1 MKRISLAAVL
11 VAALCLVGSAQAQE
25 TVRIT
30 NIGHAYWAA
39 PLYVAQHLKLFEK
52 HGLKAEVTEVQGGPV
67 ALQAALTKNTDVSQ
81 VTFEH
86 VLKAAVQGQRVVSI
100 YRFASG
106 PNTNILAKNEI
117 LSRTKGLSVPER
129 VRALKG
135 ARVAMPSAAGSAEK
149 MLEML
154 ATKYGLSW
162 PGDVRTMYLGGSPG
176 SYVAAFKANQIDAAV
191 IFEPT
196 GVFVAQA
203 GLGGTLVDLMRG
215 EEPMFN
221 DVLFLTLTSHPDTI
235 AQKSGL
241 LRKVTAVYDEAMRI
255 IHEHPDQG
263 KAVMAKEFT
272 NLTPR
277 DNAGVYEAMAATWP
291 KNGRM
296 DLGQAKRTIAYMT
309 ELGELKV
316 GPGFDPT
323 PLFSNELLAR

>member
-1 MKRISLAAVL
+1 MARFVLAAL
-11 VAALCLVGSAQAQE
+11 LAAALGIVGPAGAQE

-30 NIGHAYWAA
+30 NIGHAYWAG

-52 HGLKAEVTEVQGGPV
+52 HGLTAEVTTVQGGSL
-67 ALQAALTKNTDVSQ
+67 ALQAALTKNADVAQ

-86 VLKAAVQGQRVVSI
+86 VLKAAVRGQRVVSI

-106 PNTNILAKNEI
+106 PNTNILARNEL
-117 LSRTKGLSVPER
+117 LSRAKGLPVAER
-129 VRALKG
+129 VRALRG
-135 ARVAMPSAAGSAEK
+135 ARIAVPSAGGSAEK

-154 ATKYGLSW
+154 ATRYGLSW

-196 GVFVAQA
+196 GVFLAQA

-221 DVLFLTLTSHPDTI
+221 DVLFLTLTTHPDVI
-235 AQKSGL
+235 AQKAGL

-255 IHEHPDQG
+255 IHERPDEG
-263 KAVMAKEFT
+263 KAVMAREFP
-272 NLTPR
+272 NLSPE
-277 DNAGVYEAMAATWP
+277 DNAKVYEAMAATWP
-291 KNGRM
+291 RNGRM
-296 DLGQAKRTIAYMT
+296 DLGQAQRTIAYMT

-316 GPGFDPT
+316 GAGFDPT
-323 PLFSNELLAR
+323 GLFSNELLAR